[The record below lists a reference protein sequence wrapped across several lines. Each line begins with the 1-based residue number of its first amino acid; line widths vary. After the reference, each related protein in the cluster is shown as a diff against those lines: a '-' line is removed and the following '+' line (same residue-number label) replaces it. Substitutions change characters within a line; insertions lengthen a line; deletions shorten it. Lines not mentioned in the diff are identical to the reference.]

1 MEPSISQAAM
11 GSSRRALLIGADS
24 SLRDSDGLSVA
35 ESLDELGQLVRAA
48 GDTVIDRVIQK
59 LDRPHPVSY
68 LGKGKIQEIRELK
81 SNLHIDT
88 VVADDELSP
97 TQQRNLED
105 DLDLEVVDRTA
116 VILHIFARHARTREG
131 RLQVELAQYRYRL
144 PRLTGRGV
152 ELSRLGAGINTR
164 GPGETK
170 LETDRRRIRTRI
182 ATLNRDIEDVRQQR
196 GLHRRQRAEA
206 GMPVLALAGYTN
218 AGKSTLMNSLTEAKV
233 LSSDVMFATLD
244 PTTRQLE
251 LQHDL
256 QVLLTDTVGF
266 IEKLPTDLVAAFRAT
281 LEEIQEADGII
292 HVLDVSHPQV
302 EAHARAVEKEL
313 TELRVAD
320 RPRLTVLNKID
331 LLPAER
337 IPLMLRHFP
346 NAVAASASEG
356 TGIEAVRNRMA
367 QLVSASY
374 IPVRVTIPYAASE
387 SVNLF
392 HRRGMIEREDHR
404 SNGTVIVGRLP
415 RALIP
420 RFERFMGPQR
430 A

>member
-1 MEPSISQAAM
+1 MDLGVSQSATLNP
-11 GSSRRALLIGADS
+11 RRALLIGADAGETYE
-24 SLRDSDGLSVA
+24 GLTVS

-48 GDTVIDRVIQK
+48 GDTVVDRVTQK
-59 LDRPHPVSY
+59 LDHPHPVSY
-68 LGKGKIQEIRELK
+68 LGKGKIQEIRQLK
-81 SNLHIDT
+81 STLHIET

-105 DLDLEVVDRTA
+105 ELDLEVVDRTA

-182 ATLNRDIEDVRQQR
+182 SALTRDLEDVRKQR
-196 GLHRRQRAEA
+196 GLHRRQRSEA

-218 AGKSTLMNSLTEAKV
+218 AGKSTLMNTLTGAGV
-233 LSSDVMFATLD
+233 VSSDIMFATLD
-244 PTTRQLE
+244 PTTRKLVLPNE
-251 LQHDL
+251 L

-281 LEEIQEADGII
+281 LEEIQEADAIV
-292 HVLDVSHPQV
+292 HVLDVSHPQADAHSRSV
-302 EAHARAVEKEL
+302 EI
-313 TELRVAD
+313 ELRDLGVND
-320 RPRLTVLNKID
+320 RPRLTVLNKVD
-331 LLPAER
+331 LLPPELV
-337 IPLMLRHFP
+337 PLMLRRFP
-346 NAVAASASEG
+346 NAVAASAAVG
-356 TGIEAVRNRMA
+356 TGIDAVRNRIA
-367 QLVSASY
+367 ELVSASY
-374 IPVRVTIPYAASE
+374 IPVKVTIPYAASE

-392 HRRGMIEREDHR
+392 HKRGMIEREVHR
-404 SNGTVIVGRLP
+404 SKGTVIVGKLP
-415 RALIP
+415 RALLP
-420 RFERFMGPQR
+420 QFERFMT
-430 A
+430 